1 MTVLAIEGYAL
12 NYASARGEVRIL
24 DQIDMSISRG
34 EVLGLVGESG
44 SAKSSLAN
52 AIIRDLPGKV
62 TFEAGRIALSGDDLM
77 TLDEAGLGAIRG
89 RRVAMVF
96 QDAATALDPVQTL
109 GGHLREALAAYGFE
123 GDPDERIMELFE
135 TVRLP
140 DPRELQDR
148 YPHEV
153 SGGEKQRVVLALAFA
168 ANPDLILFD
177 EPTSALDATTAATL
191 LDLIRDLKQRTGF
204 SALFISHDLG
214 AVSAVADRVAVM
226 YGGRVVEEGP
236 ADMLF
241 SAPRHPYTRA
251 LLASLPRPSDTLT
264 HRALNTNAANPAPR
278 LTAPPPCI
286 FAASCRHH
294 APDICDT
301 APVTLQK
308 QGDRSLA
315 CARGG
320 FEGDEWN
327 QREADIAASDRDFA
341 LEIRISRLSI
351 DARDCS
357 TGSLERAR
365 HPSTPLRRP
374 ILRCVAAKPWHWS
387 ESPAAENQPSPE
399 LSPGCSPFRAAS
411 ASMASRSMT

>member
-1 MTVLAIEGYAL
+1 M
-12 NYASARGEVRIL
+12 
-24 DQIDMSISRG
+24 
-34 EVLGLVGESG
+34 
-44 SAKSSLAN
+44 
-52 AIIRDLPGKV
+52 

-123 GDPDERIMELFE
+123 GDPDKRIMELFE

-226 YGGRVVEEGP
+226 YGGRVVEEGAGGSAILRTPPSLYARSSCLAP
-236 ADMLF
+236 ATVGYVDAPGIEHQRSQSR
-241 SAPRHPYTRA
+241 SAIHRSAA
-251 LLASLPRPSDTLT
+251 LYFRRQLS
-264 HRALNTNAANPAPR
+264 
-278 LTAPPPCI
+278 
-286 FAASCRHH
+286 ASCAGHLRHG
-294 APDICDT
+294 AGYASET
-301 APVTLQK
+301 GRPV
-308 QGDRSLA
+308 A
-315 CARGG
+315 C
-320 FEGDEWN
+320 
-327 QREADIAASDRDFA
+327 
-341 LEIRISRLSI
+341 L
-351 DARDCS
+351 
-357 TGSLERAR
+357 RAR
-365 HPSTPLRRP
+365 R
-374 ILRCVAAKPWHWS
+374 I
-387 ESPAAENQPSPE
+387 
-399 LSPGCSPFRAAS
+399 
-411 ASMASRSMT
+411 